1 LASEG
6 TLGNVNGL
14 DADMY
19 FRRALGTPTTNH
31 RATPTPIKCA
41 TSKSKFTM
49 RINTSRARTILDGS
63 VIAIPGGC
71 YMVLTIN
78 SDMLKATPTKAI
90 NTPRKPMS
98 RFANR
103 NQKDVTPILFK

>member
-1 LASEG
+1 MASEG
-6 TLGNVNGL
+6 AVGNDDGL

-19 FRRALGTPTTNH
+19 LRRALGTPITNH
-31 RATPTPIKCA
+31 RAVHRPIKCA

-71 YMVLTIN
+71 DTVFTIN
-78 SDMLKATPTKAI
+78 NDMLKATPMKAI

-98 RFANR
+98 RLAGR
-103 NQKDVTPILFK
+103 NQKEVTPILFK